1 LVLPKWVVPSRFRH
15 CINVRRNHSIGI
27 ESPVTK
33 QGLRETIMTCIGDL
47 ISFNPLSLKI
57 NQINLELDKPR
68 NKDSKHRKKCMS
80 RIGRKSSAWG
90 VGARQP
96 LGLLWQ
102 QRQISPGKFAP
113 DVDFFLDFSFPP
125 PLWGRYPRMGEFPCC
140 CLADCCQESFP
151 TANCYFI

>member
-1 LVLPKWVVPSRFRH
+1 
-15 CINVRRNHSIGI
+15 
-27 ESPVTK
+27 
-33 QGLRETIMTCIGDL
+33 MTCIGDL

-102 QRQISPGKFAP
+102 QRQMSPGKFAP
-113 DVDFFLDFSFPP
+113 DVDFFGFLIPAST
-125 PLWGRYPRMGEFPCC
+125 LGEISTYGRISLLLFGRLLSGEFPYC
-140 CLADCCQESFP
+140 
-151 TANCYFI
+151 